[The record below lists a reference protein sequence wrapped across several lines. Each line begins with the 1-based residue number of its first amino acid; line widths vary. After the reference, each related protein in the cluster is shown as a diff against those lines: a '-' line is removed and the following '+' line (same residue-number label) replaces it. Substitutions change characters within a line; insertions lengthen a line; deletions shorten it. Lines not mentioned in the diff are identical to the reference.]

1 MRGAQ
6 AARSPS
12 TPKNKPADTES
23 RRPLSPTR
31 SRSPHT
37 PQRPSLGGSPNSVF
51 EEDAEDPEES
61 RSTGFWKLRS
71 DVARFYNSFRFQMF
85 VACLIGANFLTNIIE
100 KEIDPHG
107 IKYANEFI
115 PLEYAYNILFAVEL
129 LINFYAHRC
138 GVFWRSGW
146 NIFDVVV
153 VTIGLVNMVN
163 LPLPTSFSMLRMIR
177 AFRVF
182 RLFKRVRSLK
192 KIITALAHAVPGV
205 MNAFLLLT
213 IVMCIYAILA
223 VELFINVGKDCHD
236 MNPIMAPSYRGNCFG
251 DEYFGS
257 FSKSLYSFFQVL
269 TGESWSE
276 AIARPVLWWHTD
288 PWLSIGSAFFFVS
301 FVLVT
306 GFVLTNVVVAVLL
319 DKMVDSGLA
328 SEDIAPSPAPH
339 HRHCSPEADLHKSPI
354 PVEAA
359 TADTLSCCLVTIES
373 QIRQLTKASLEMR
386 ADLDGAKQEMREQ
399 IATVLAAVHDLGHQR
414 REDRL

>member
-1 MRGAQ
+1 MLGAQ

-12 TPKNKPADTES
+12 TPQNAEA

-37 PQRPSLGGSPNSVF
+37 PRRGARQSPSLVTPPMGNTGEYGEDSEDFRGSS
-51 EEDAEDPEES
+51 S
-61 RSTGFWKLRS
+61 FWKLRS

-85 VACLIGANFLTNIIE
+85 VACLIGANFLTNIVE
-100 KEIDPHG
+100 KEIDPQG
-107 IKYANEFI
+107 IRYTREFLR
-115 PLEYAYNILFAVEL
+115 LEYVYNILFTVEL
-129 LINFYAHRC
+129 FINLYAHRWTD
-138 GVFWRSGW
+138 FWRSGW
-146 NIFDVVV
+146 NVFDVIV

-163 LPLPTSFSMLRMIR
+163 LPLPECFSMLRMIR

-236 MNPIMAPSYRGNCFG
+236 MDAVMPPSYRGNCFG
-251 DEYFGS
+251 EEYFGS

-276 AIARPVLWWHTD
+276 AIARPVLWWHTN
-288 PWLSIGSAFFFVS
+288 PVLSVGSAVFFVS

-306 GFVLTNVVVAVLL
+306 AFVLTNVVVAVLL
-319 DKMVDSGLA
+319 DKMVDSGIA
-328 SEDIAPSPAPH
+328 VEGEDIGQGATPT
-339 HRHCSPEADLHKSPI
+339 KSPSS
-354 PVEAA
+354 PLEAGNHEN
-359 TADTLSCCLVTIES
+359 LSGFLLAIES
-373 QIRQLTKASLEMR
+373 QIRQLTKASTEMR
-386 ADLDGAKQEMREQ
+386 ADLDGTKQEMREQ
-399 IATVLAAVHDLGHQR
+399 FATVLAAVNDLGNQR
-414 REDRL
+414 RDRL